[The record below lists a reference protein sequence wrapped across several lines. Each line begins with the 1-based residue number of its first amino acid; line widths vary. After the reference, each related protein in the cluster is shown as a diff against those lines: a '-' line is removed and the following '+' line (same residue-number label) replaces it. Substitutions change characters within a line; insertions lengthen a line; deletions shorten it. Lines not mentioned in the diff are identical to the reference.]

1 MEFFLF
7 LWRANEDTEWN
18 LLSLSWNCSYKLYSE
33 NLIMEKKKI
42 QAVIEIAKDGGYGV
56 YCVKEPFTGMG
67 HTVEE
72 AKKDMLDG
80 MNVLK
85 QVCREDG
92 LEYPSILDED
102 FEIVYKFDVQSFMEY
117 YSGIITPTALGR
129 ISGINPKQIWN
140 YMHGVSKPRKAQVD
154 KIEAALHKL
163 GRELMSVSF

>member
-1 MEFFLF
+1 M
-7 LWRANEDTEWN
+7 N
-18 LLSLSWNCSYKLYSE
+18 L
-33 NLIMEKKKI
+33 
-42 QAVIEIAKDGGYGV
+42 
-56 YCVKEPFTGMG
+56 
-67 HTVEE
+67 
-72 AKKDMLDG
+72 
-80 MNVLK
+80 LK

-92 LEYPSILDED
+92 LKYPSILDED
-102 FEIVYKFDVQSFMEY
+102 FEIVYRFDVQSCMEY